1 MLTQAQIDR
10 YNKFAPAEGLAQ
22 LVSQKRGCVK
32 AVWDFAVHGGAQGT
46 VNLVDD
52 NGDTVEL
59 PDNAIITQ
67 VYLDV
72 LEAPASAGGDGTIA
86 FGANTTTDLKG
97 ATDGDTLTGIVAG
110 TPVGTAAT
118 MVKLTAARKLTA
130 TIGTEALTKGKI
142 AAFVEF
148 VLSA

>member
-1 MLTQAQIDR
+1 MLSKAQVEK
-10 YNKFAPAEGLAQ
+10 YNKFAPAEGFAALAG
-22 LVSQKRGCVK
+22 QKRGCVK
-32 AVWDFAVHGGAQGT
+32 AVWDFDVQGGATGT
-46 VNLVDD
+46 VNLLDD
-52 NGDTVEL
+52 NGDAVEL
-59 PDNAIITQ
+59 PNKAIIAQ

-86 FGANTTTDLKG
+86 FGANTTVDLKA
-97 ATDGDTLTGIVAG
+97 ATDADTLTGIVAG
-110 TPVGTAAT
+110 IPIGTAGT

-148 VLSA
+148 VLSE